1 MGCYALPCRKLNM
14 FLLSHSLFSV
24 LVCRLLFRTLIS
36 KFYYEF
42 FFLRTKKRQC
52 STPLFNIRTTNFSV
66 EAERFFFNYHD
77 HDYNYYNHNDYN
89 YKYNLYIYYCYY
101 YYYYYYLFIYLFIF
115 FFFCGLRLTKAF
127 ITCSQSRSL

>member
-1 MGCYALPCRKLNM
+1 M

-36 KFYYEF
+36 NFYYEF
-42 FFLRTKKRQC
+42 FFLKTKKKRQC
-52 STPLFNIRTTNFSV
+52 STPLFNIRTSNFSV
-66 EAERFFFNYHD
+66 EAGRFFYYHD

-101 YYYYYYLFIYLFIF
+101 YYYYYLFILSLSFLLL
-115 FFFCGLRLTKAF
+115 GSLAQTK
-127 ITCSQSRSL
+127 Q

>member
-1 MGCYALPCRKLNM
+1 M

-89 YKYNLYIYYCYY
+89 YKYIIYLLLLLLL
-101 YYYYYYLFIYLFIF
+101 LFIYLFSVLVF
-115 FFFCGLRLTKAF
+115 FYWGL
-127 ITCSQSRSL
+127 